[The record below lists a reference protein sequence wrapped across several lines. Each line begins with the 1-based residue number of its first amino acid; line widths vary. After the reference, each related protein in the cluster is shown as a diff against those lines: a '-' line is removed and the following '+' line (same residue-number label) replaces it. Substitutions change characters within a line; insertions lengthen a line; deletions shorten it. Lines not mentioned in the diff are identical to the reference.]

1 MGKPILYVLKAAS
14 GAQNLGELLGLG
26 TLKAEEAAGGGSRYA
41 LFGQVAFEHPLFAP
55 FADPRFSDFTKI
67 HFWKHRRL
75 NADDFKDAKVLARFD
90 QGDPALLQVPVGK
103 GLVFVLASGWHP
115 ADSQLALS
123 SKFVP
128 LLFSL
133 LDLSGGVKAQLA
145 QYVVGDPIT
154 LPATNASQTF
164 VVRKPDGTEAKV
176 AAGDRFAG
184 TDLPGIYTVNTGTNL
199 LRFAVNSDAA
209 ESRTAPL
216 PLEELER
223 LRLPLHASSPEQ
235 VKRAEEKRLRLQATE
250 LEQRQKLWR
259 WLIVAALTV
268 LIMETWVAGWLT
280 RRQAQVVEA

>member
-1 MGKPILYVLKAAS
+1 
-14 GAQNLGELLGLG
+14 
-26 TLKAEEAAGGGSRYA
+26 
-41 LFGQVAFEHPLFAP
+41 
-55 FADPRFSDFTKI
+55 
-67 HFWKHRRL
+67 
-75 NADDFKDAKVLARFD
+75 
-90 QGDPALLQVPVGK
+90 
-103 GLVFVLASGWHP
+103 
-115 ADSQLALS
+115 
-123 SKFVP
+123 
-128 LLFSL
+128 
-133 LDLSGGVKAQLA
+133 
-145 QYVVGDPIT
+145 VGDSIT

-280 RRQAQVVEA
+280 RRQAQVAEA